1 MRVYWSPCGPQGE
14 DIMRR
19 FRLLIAF
26 PAAVALAVSVAVS
39 AGPVVSAQAAPA
51 ELQVITTFTPNHLPE
66 SLAIDGQ
73 GNLYASLDFIGEV
86 VKVTPSG
93 QQQPVASLDVGT
105 GFLTGLAFDPSGNL
119 YVADATFEAS
129 PTPPGVFRIGAGGG
143 VTRVA
148 TLPADSF
155 PNGLAFHDGYLYISD
170 SSLGAIWRLPPGGN
184 AAIWL
189 QDPLLAPKTKTS
201 IGANDEAFLRD
212 SLYVSVSDSGTI
224 VRVPLTTGGNAG
236 IPVVVAQAPLLRTAD
251 GIAFDING
259 NLYVA
264 AVTSRRALE
273 RSAATATDK
282 ASFGS
287 FLLVS
292 PASSNR
298 TRAAS
303 LGGTS
308 STRSPTATSCWA
320 SRCPSPAAP
329 STAQIRSG
337 QAAAHV
343 TSRSAWVAE
352 ARTRNSPSGS
362 SAAPIA
368 TAVCEPLCG
377 STPIITVATGWS
389 LHPRPGVSD
398 RGGHA

>member
-1 MRVYWSPCGPQGE
+1 
-14 DIMRR
+14 MRR

-51 ELQVITTFTPNHLPE
+51 ELPVITTFTPNHLPE

-93 QQQPVASLDVGT
+93 QQQPVASLDVGA

-201 IGANDEAFLRD
+201 IGANDEAFRGD

-251 GIAFDING
+251 GIAFDIQG

-264 AVTSRRALE
+264 VNVNGLVRLAPDGGLTQLAAKNNGLVYPTMPAFGTTPTTRTTLYITNGAL
-273 RSAATATDK
+273 R
-282 ASFGS
+282 
-287 FLLVS
+287 
-292 PASSNR
+292 N
-298 TRAAS
+298 
-303 LGGTS
+303 GT
-308 STRSPTATSCWA
+308 PD
-320 SRCPSPAAP
+320 
-329 STAQIRSG
+329 I
-337 QAAAHV
+337 
-343 TSRSAWVAE
+343 VAFDAE
-352 ARTRNSPSGS
+352 VPGL
-362 SAAPIA
+362 
-368 TAVCEPLCG
+368 PL
-377 STPIITVATGWS
+377 S
-389 LHPRPGVSD
+389 
-398 RGGHA
+398 